1 MKTVLAIALY
11 TGAVM
16 TGSIAATSASAQ
28 SDPSAAQLANQL
40 DQNGVASAYV
50 RRA

>member
-1 MKTVLAIALY
+1 MKTVLAVALI

-16 TGSIAATSASAQ
+16 TGAIGATSASAQ
-28 SDPSAAQLANQL
+28 SEPFAAQLANQL